1 MEQTWSGPRERLAT
15 LVWAAFAALGLT
27 AAGVGAL
34 WFRSA
39 EGGNWPAL
47 LAAAVVVLLA
57 GVGVVWFARARA
69 WRRWRAGLDRF
80 AERELSRRARPRT
93 SGF

>member
-1 MEQTWSGPRERLAT
+1 MERSWNGPRERLAT
-15 LVWAAFAALGLT
+15 LVWAAFAAVGL

-34 WFRSA
+34 WFWSA
-39 EGGNWPAL
+39 AGGSWPAL
-47 LAAAVVVLLA
+47 LAAALVVLLA

-69 WRRWRAGLDRF
+69 WRRWLAGLDRF
-80 AERELSRRARPRT
+80 AERELARRGRART